1 MRAVSCVCGAGV
13 LCVRCVLWCSV
24 VVEGSP
30 GKRKKK
36 RVGDAQQQTQA
47 IFCDIYLLAVSA
59 VRVLLL
65 LMVQGQVDNVV
76 ESKEKGERAV
86 LDYWLIKRGTLTELG
101 RCQMFRFLPPWT
113 AGLDKRERGQVSGKM
128 PEQVQTVAG
137 DPR

>member
-30 GKRKKK
+30 GKRRKK

-65 LMVQGQVDNVV
+65 LMVQGQADNVV

-86 LDYWLIKRGTLTELG
+86 LDYWLIKRKTLDRVGEVPNVPLSPPVDRGT
-101 RCQMFRFLPPWT
+101 
-113 AGLDKRERGQVSGKM
+113 
-128 PEQVQTVAG
+128 
-137 DPR
+137 

>member
-65 LMVQGQVDNVV
+65 LMVQGQADNVV
-76 ESKEKGERAV
+76 ESKEKGKRAV
-86 LDYWLIKRGTLTELG
+86 LDYWLIKRRTLDRVGEVPNVPLS
-101 RCQMFRFLPPWT
+101 PPWT